1 MFINHFNISA
11 DYPDKIDRRV
21 FAMGMGLISENWE
34 ISHHSHAK
42 GQLIFVEKGVVSLE
56 AEDGIWN
63 VPFQGAVWI
72 PPGTDHRSIISENSK
87 GLILFI
93 EAESCEDLPKECCTM
108 TISPLVREILQ
119 KIASFSEDYDENG
132 SEGRLIDVLLDE
144 LQAAPLGQL
153 NLPLPTD
160 PRLKKLTEQIIKSPE
175 VRGTLKE
182 WARSINM
189 SERNMSRLFSEET
202 GMSVNQW
209 RRQLHVVHAIF
220 MLAEDRSLQEITE
233 NLGYESTSSF
243 ITMFRKIVG
252 VSPKRFIT
260 ERRAMEHQK
269 PFYIPAGGFYEYE

>member
-1 MFINHFNISA
+1 MFINHFNISPE
-11 DYPDKIDRRV
+11 YPDQIDRRV
-21 FAMGMGLISENWE
+21 FVMGVGLISENWE
-34 ISHHSHAK
+34 MAYHSHEK
-42 GQLIFVEKGVVSLE
+42 GQLIFIEQGVASLE
-56 AEDGIWN
+56 AKNGIWN

-72 PPGTDHRSIISENSK
+72 PPGVEHRSIISENTK
-87 GLILFI
+87 GLVMFI
-93 EAESCEDLPKECCTM
+93 DPASCAMLPADCSTM
-108 TISPLVREILQ
+108 SISALLREVLQ
-119 KIASFSEDYDENG
+119 KIATFPEFYDEAG

-144 LQAAPLGQL
+144 LRAAPLGQL

-160 PRLKKLTEQIIKSPE
+160 SRLKKLTDQIIRNPGTRE
-175 VRGTLKE
+175 TLKA
-182 WARSINM
+182 WAKSINM

-209 RRQLHVVHAIF
+209 RRQLHVVHAVF

-260 ERRAMEHQK
+260 ERRAMEHQL
-269 PFYIPAGGFYEYE
+269 PFHIPAGGFYEYE